1 MIFANLVRGSGGA
14 LHAWVSFCIKFPT
27 AAGFLAALRPFEAKI
42 QTIAEFSVPVPV
54 QDRPD
59 PGTGVDSRTGGEN
72 EHERVAQLALA

>member
-42 QTIAEFSVPVPV
+42 ATIAEFSVPV

-72 EHERVAQLALA
+72 EHERIAQLALA